1 MVQPVNSLGLDPAE
15 RSALMA
21 CYLLGRQLGLVSRA
35 GPLGKLA
42 AQIAPN
48 GAILSLGDAM
58 VEAGAGRLDEAAG
71 RIAGLPVKGARA
83 VLERDEAAKAMRSLA
98 AMRDRRARPQAP
110 N

>member
-1 MVQPVNSLGLDPAE
+1 MAQSEHSLGLDPAE

-48 GAILSLGDAM
+48 GMILALGDAM
-58 VEAGAGRLDEAAG
+58 VEAGAGRLDEAAL
-71 RIAGLPVKGARA
+71 RIAGLPVKGGRA
-83 VLERDEAAKAMRSLA
+83 VLERDKAAKSMRALA
-98 AMRDRRARPQAP
+98 AFQAKRSGRQTQ

>member
-1 MVQPVNSLGLDPAE
+1 MANEKDWRGLDPAE

-21 CYLLGRQLGLVSRA
+21 CYLIGRQLGLVSRA

-42 AQIAPN
+42 ARIAPN
-48 GAILSLGDAM
+48 GSILALGDAI

-71 RIAGLPVKGARA
+71 RIAGLPVKGGRA
-83 VLERDEAAKAMRSLA
+83 VLERDEAARAMRSLA
-98 AMRDRRARPQAP
+98 ALRNRRALPQSS